1 MRHPKM
7 ANHDEDWDIR
17 RAWLDVVGM
26 PSQDPDD
33 RFNLAVMDMTKEYRK
48 KAAEKAAEEAA
59 AAAKAAAAK
68 AETKE
73 AQDK

>member
-1 MRHPKM
+1 MTRTWESGERH
-7 ANHDEDWDIR
+7 ESFLWT
-17 RAWLDVVGM
+17 
-26 PSQDPDD
+26 PSQDQDD

-59 AAAKAAAAK
+59 AAAKAEAAK